1 MKIKVIFN
9 RFNKLSLKKLKTIYI
24 WKIGGDKPKL
34 YHVCS
39 SVNGASIFLKNEL
52 NSVVTVMVHHYLDTQ
67 VPISNTF
74 LVTSGLEWKTDEFKE
89 QMKYL
94 QENN

>member
-9 RFNKLSLKKLKTIYI
+9 RFNNLNLKTLKKIYI

-52 NSVVTVMVHHYLDTQ
+52 NFLVAVRVDHYLDTSI
-67 VPISNTF
+67 PIYNTF